1 MAIYKR
7 CDRCQKDITD
17 AELVK
22 VDAVIKKPTQWTR
35 GFFPFKTV
43 NKMYCMDCFL
53 KYIVNDIK
61 TEIRNIKEGV
71 V

>member
-17 AELVK
+17 TELVK
-22 VDAVIKKPTQWTR
+22 VNAVIKKPTQWTR

>member
-17 AELVK
+17 TELVK
-22 VDAVIKKPTQWTR
+22 IDAVIKKPAQWTR

-43 NKMYCMDCFL
+43 SKMYCMNCFL
-53 KYIVNDIK
+53 RFAKSIILVAYVLDCV
-61 TEIRNIKEGV
+61 GQC
-71 V
+71 